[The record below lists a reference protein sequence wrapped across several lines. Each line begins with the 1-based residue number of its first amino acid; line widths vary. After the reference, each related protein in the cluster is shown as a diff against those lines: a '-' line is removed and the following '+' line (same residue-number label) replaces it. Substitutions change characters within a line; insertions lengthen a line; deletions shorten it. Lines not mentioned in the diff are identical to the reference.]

1 MRFYLIFT
9 VIFMLMLAVS
19 LVQARRQVGV
29 AHHASLLLFC
39 LGLLMS
45 LLLAS
50 TRAMPDSWSFSLART
65 MWWVAYG
72 TFAVVSY
79 LFLFQVCL
87 LSAELAA
94 RLFARRFVA
103 FFVSPRALGLAF
115 ALTGLVVA
123 YGSYELGNVRVLSR
137 QITSAKVREPVRLVA
152 VSDLHLGAMSTEAR
166 VDSLVRLIRAQKPD
180 LLLLVG
186 DMVNDHPA
194 SLEPLAAKF
203 KAVEPRLGSF
213 GVFGNHE
220 RYEGD
225 GTSARVFEWAGSR
238 LLCNEAVS
246 LPEAGLQLL
255 GVVDPG
261 RAPDLP
267 GVIADEIRSLGPEL
281 DPKLF
286 RVLLNH
292 RPLAWREAALPLGI
306 ELMLSGHTHRGQV
319 FPFYLVVSLSHE
331 FMGGF
336 YEQGDRV
343 LGVSAGAGFW
353 GPPLRVLAPPDI
365 LVVDIV
371 PAQPAGPAVSAPAE

>member
-9 VIFMLMLAVS
+9 IIFMIMLAVS

-29 AHHASLLLFC
+29 AHHASLVLLSI
-39 LGLLMS
+39 GLVMS

-65 MWWVAYG
+65 MWWIGYG

-79 LFLFQVCL
+79 LFLFQVSL
-87 LSAELAA
+87 LFAELAA
-94 RLFARRFVA
+94 RLFARRFVP
-103 FFVSPRALGLAF
+103 FFLSPRALCLAF

-123 YGSYELGNVRVLSR
+123 YGSYELGNVRVLAR
-137 QITSAKVREPVRLVA
+137 QIVSAKVRAPVRLVA

-166 VDSLVRLIRAQKPD
+166 MDSLVQLIRAQKPD

-186 DMVNDHPA
+186 DLVNDHPA

-203 KAVEPRLGSF
+203 KAVQPRLGSF

-225 GTSARVFEWAGSR
+225 GKSARVFEWAGAR
-238 LLCNEAVS
+238 LLCNEALS

-267 GVIADEIRSLGPEL
+267 GVIAQEIRSLEREL

-306 ELMLSGHTHRGQV
+306 ELTFSGHTHKGQV
-319 FPFYLVVSLSHE
+319 FPFYLVVSLYHE

-336 YEQGDRV
+336 YEQGGHV

-371 PAQPAGPAVSAPAE
+371 PARPDAPAGPAPAQ